1 MTGIAIPISA
11 VRFLDSF
18 GIVDDTRRSLESEPS
33 APVDLTQS
41 AATSGDDIA
50 NLDRVTPTD
59 RPGQPGVGVVGKA
72 HGHHMQ
78 RAVRPVGR
86 KEADMKLGEKRQCVR
101 MKRVEIL
108 SESHRNKLCAQALAG
123 AANHPGG
130 FGGRS
135 ARVGGLRA
143 QLRMN
148 GFAAF
153 KHVDEHRD
161 LRRPRFGPLHV
172 ANAEQDGPPILT
184 G

>member
-1 MTGIAIPISA
+1 MTGITNPIAA

-18 GIVDDTRRSLESEPS
+18 GVVDDARRSLKSEPS

-41 AATSGDDIA
+41 ATTSGDDIA
-50 NLDRVTPTD
+50 NLDRVTPAD
-59 RPGQPGVGVVGKA
+59 RPGQPGVWVVGEA

-101 MKRVEIL
+101 MKSVEIL
-108 SESHRNKLCAQALAG
+108 SESHRNKLRAHALA
-123 AANHPGG
+123 AAVNRRGDC
-130 FGGRS
+130 S
-135 ARVGGLRA
+135 AQMDGLRA
-143 QLRMN
+143 RLRMN
-148 GFAAF
+148 GFAAL
-153 KHVDEHRD
+153 KHADEHHD

-172 ANAEQDGPPILT
+172 ADAEQDGPPILA